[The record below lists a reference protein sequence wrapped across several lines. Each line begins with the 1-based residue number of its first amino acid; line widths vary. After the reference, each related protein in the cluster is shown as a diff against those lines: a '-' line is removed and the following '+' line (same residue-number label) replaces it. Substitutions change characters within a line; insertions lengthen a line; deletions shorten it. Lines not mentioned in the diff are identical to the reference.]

1 MTSVPINQ
9 TNRYMFYSLNTDD
22 INYANKTLRLC
33 MYVCI
38 YRAHVITPNQFE
50 AELLTGIVIE
60 SEQSVC
66 EAVRALHSMGPEVHN
81 VN

>member
-1 MTSVPINQ
+1 
-9 TNRYMFYSLNTDD
+9 MFYSLNTDD
-22 INYANKTLRLC
+22 INYANKTLSLLR
-33 MYVCI
+33 MYVCF
-38 YRAHVITPNQFE
+38 YRAHVITPNQFG

-81 VN
+81 VNKSYKNM